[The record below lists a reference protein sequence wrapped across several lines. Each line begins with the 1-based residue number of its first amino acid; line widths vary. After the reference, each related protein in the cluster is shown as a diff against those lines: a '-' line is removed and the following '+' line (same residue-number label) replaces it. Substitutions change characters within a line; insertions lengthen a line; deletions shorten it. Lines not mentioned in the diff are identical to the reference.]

1 MLERDLDHTHTRYMD
16 DCGGRGAYFNIII
29 TVESGHWPL
38 ACHLFEG
45 ASDGS
50 EVRRPP
56 RCFVWVLVG
65 YSKVAASILH
75 ACIHHHIQSPSYS
88 TNTP

>member
-1 MLERDLDHTHTRYMD
+1 MLERDLDQGTHTHTRYMD

-45 ASDGS
+45 AS
-50 EVRRPP
+50 EV
-56 RCFVWVLVG
+56 
-65 YSKVAASILH
+65 K
-75 ACIHHHIQSPSYS
+75 
-88 TNTP
+88 